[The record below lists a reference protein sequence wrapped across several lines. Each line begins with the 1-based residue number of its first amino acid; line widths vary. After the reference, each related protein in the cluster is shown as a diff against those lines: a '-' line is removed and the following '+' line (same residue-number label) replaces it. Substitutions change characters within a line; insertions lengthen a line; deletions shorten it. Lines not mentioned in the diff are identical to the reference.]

1 MPNPSPHS
9 PLDAIVRQLLRWRLV
24 VLPIVAILFLFS
36 LPIAARLEFDQSIES
51 LYAKDDEY
59 FSAYDRS
66 KQLFGGDEF
75 AIIAWPEDGLFE
87 PDSDV
92 VSERSRERIESLGRK
107 VAAVPGV
114 YPESL
119 QTLPGATD
127 VQGRIGD
134 SLRDLG
140 LPIVLSRLIDRL
152 DFSAEQKQA
161 VELTESVLVGEDRH
175 TTAIVIRLKPATTE
189 LPRGETVARIREL
202 AAAHD
207 PPAFVVG
214 EPVQVHD
221 MFRYVEEDGRV
232 LFHVSL
238 ALLAGVLFLMFRTLR
253 WVLLPLIVVL
263 ITIRWTEAIL
273 VISGA
278 KLSMVSSM
286 LNSLV
291 TIIGIATA
299 THIALRFREKR
310 QADAI
315 SREAALADTIS
326 ELTPAIFWTCATT
339 AVGFAALLSSEITPV
354 RSFGLMMSLAT
365 LIVFFVVVLITPG
378 GMARWRRP
386 AVVSSAPTVASR
398 LLDLLIGDPVPAPAE
413 RHLVRA
419 LGGVGQLVHHRPTM
433 VGFTAAAIV
442 AIAGLGITRLR
453 VETDFSRNFR
463 EDSSLV
469 ESLNFAES
477 KLGGVGTWEVNFEA
491 PDELTLEY
499 LDLVR
504 TIASKLRDDLAGS
517 ESGSRAG
524 RLTKVVAL
532 TDGLDLVPQKVGA
545 GFLSKQFS
553 LNQRLNMLQAIQPE
567 FLKSLYNSEQGRMR
581 IVLRGLERQPS
592 ASKLG
597 LISRVREIV
606 DEQVRLR
613 DAASG
618 VRNQPLTDTND
629 GPSTDSGSAVP
640 NSEVSNSV
648 PHAPHSAT
656 LPRPPEATG
665 LFVLLT
671 FLIESLLRD
680 QLVSFVIA
688 AVGIGLMLSLAFRS
702 MRFGLAALVPNLF
715 PIVLVIG
722 FMGWIGL
729 PINIATA
736 MIASVSMGLTVDSS
750 VHYLAQYQRLRRQGE
765 SVATALEKTQ
775 TSVGRALVFANVALV
790 AGFSVLT
797 LSHFI
802 PLVYFGILVSV
813 AMLGGLAG
821 NLFLLPLLLSYADR
835 APMPLDD
842 EPPIAVASSTGDPE
856 VP

>member
-1 MPNPSPHS
+1 M
-9 PLDAIVRQLLRWRLV
+9 LDATALGITVRQLLRWRMV
-24 VLPIVAILFLFS
+24 VLPVVAILFLFS

-51 LYAKDDEY
+51 LYAEDDEY

-75 AIIAWPEDGLFE
+75 AIVAWPEDGLFE

-92 VSERSRERIESLGRK
+92 VSERSRERIEALGEK
-107 VAAVPGV
+107 IADVPGV

-119 QTLPGATD
+119 QTLPAATD

-134 SLRDLG
+134 SLRELG
-140 LPIVLSRLIDRL
+140 LPVVLSRIIDKF
-152 DFSAEQKQA
+152 DFSAEQAQA
-161 VELTESVLVGEDRH
+161 VKLTESVLVGEDRH
-175 TTAIVIRLKPATTE
+175 TTAIVIRLKPATSE

-238 ALLAGVLFLMFRTLR
+238 LLLAGVLFLMFRTLR
-253 WVLLPLIVVL
+253 WVLLPLVVVL
-263 ITIRWTEAIL
+263 VTIRWTEAIL
-273 VISGA
+273 VLSGA

-310 QADAI
+310 QSESI

-326 ELTPAIFWTCATT
+326 ELAPAIFWTCATT

-386 AVVSSAPTVASR
+386 AAESSAPTIATR

-419 LGGVGQLVHHRPTM
+419 LGGVGKLVHHRPTT

-453 VETDFSRNFR
+453 VETDFSKNFR
-463 EDSSLV
+463 DDSSLV
-469 ESLNFAES
+469 QSLNFAES
-477 KLGGVGTWEVNFEA
+477 KLGGVGTWEVNFAA
-491 PDELTLEY
+491 PDELTPEY
-499 LDLVR
+499 LELVR
-504 TIASKLRDDLAGS
+504 TIAAQLREELGSPAS
-517 ESGSRAG
+517 ESESRAG

-553 LNQRLNMLQAIQPE
+553 LDQRLDMLQAIQPE
-567 FLKSLYNSEQGRMR
+567 FLKSLYNPEQDRMR

-592 ASKLG
+592 ASKLA

-606 DEQVRLR
+606 REQVEVGIRNAEFGMRNEQQAAADIEEPTGVESDDQNPALR
-613 DAASG
+613 
-618 VRNQPLTDTND
+618 T
-629 GPSTDSGSAVP
+629 
-640 NSEVSNSV
+640 
-648 PHAPHSAT
+648 PHSAFNS
-656 LPRPPEATG
+656 RPAEATG

-702 MRFGLAALVPNLF
+702 VRLGIAALVPNLF

-765 SVATALEKTQ
+765 SVAAALEKTQ

-813 AMLGGLAG
+813 AMLGGLTG
-821 NLFLLPLLLSYADR
+821 NLFLLPLLLTYVDR
-835 APMPLDD
+835 ESMPRDT
-842 EPPIAVASSTGDPE
+842 EPPLAAASPDNGAD

>member
-1 MPNPSPHS
+1 M
-9 PLDAIVRQLLRWRLV
+9 LDATALGITVRQLLRWRMV
-24 VLPIVAILFLFS
+24 VLPVVAILFLFS

-51 LYAKDDEY
+51 LYAEDDEY

-75 AIIAWPEDGLFE
+75 AIVAWPEDGLFE

-92 VSERSRERIESLGRK
+92 VSERSRERIEALGEK
-107 VAAVPGV
+107 IADVPGV

-119 QTLPGATD
+119 QTLPAATD

-134 SLRDLG
+134 SLRELG
-140 LPIVLSRLIDRL
+140 LPVVLSRIIDKF
-152 DFSAEQKQA
+152 DFSAEQAQA
-161 VELTESVLVGEDRH
+161 VKLTESVLVGEDRH
-175 TTAIVIRLKPATTE
+175 TTAIVIRLKPATSE

-238 ALLAGVLFLMFRTLR
+238 LLLAGVLFLMFRTLR
-253 WVLLPLIVVL
+253 WVLLPLVVVL
-263 ITIRWTEAIL
+263 VTIRWTEAIL
-273 VISGA
+273 VLSGA

-310 QADAI
+310 QSESI
-315 SREAALADTIS
+315 SREAALSDTVS
-326 ELTPAIFWTCATT
+326 ELAPAIFWTCATT

-386 AVVSSAPTVASR
+386 AAESSAPTIATR

-419 LGGVGQLVHHRPTM
+419 LGGVGQLVHHRPTT

-453 VETDFSRNFR
+453 VETDFSKNFR
-463 EDSSLV
+463 DDSSLV
-469 ESLNFAES
+469 QSLNFAES
-477 KLGGVGTWEVNFEA
+477 KLGGVGTWEVNFAA
-491 PDELTLEY
+491 PDELTPEY
-499 LDLVR
+499 LELVR
-504 TIASKLRDDLAGS
+504 TIAAQLREELGSSAS
-517 ESGSRAG
+517 ESESRAG

-553 LNQRLNMLQAIQPE
+553 LDQRLDMLQAIQPE
-567 FLKSLYNSEQGRMR
+567 FLKSLYNPEQDRMR

-592 ASKLG
+592 ASKLA

-606 DEQVRLR
+606 RERVEVGIRNAEFGMRNEQQAAADIEEPTGVESDDQNPALR
-613 DAASG
+613 
-618 VRNQPLTDTND
+618 T
-629 GPSTDSGSAVP
+629 
-640 NSEVSNSV
+640 
-648 PHAPHSAT
+648 PHSAFNS
-656 LPRPPEATG
+656 RPAEATG

-702 MRFGLAALVPNLF
+702 VRLGIAALVPNLF

-722 FMGWIGL
+722 FMGWSGL

-765 SVATALEKTQ
+765 SVAAALEKTQ

-813 AMLGGLAG
+813 AMLGGLTG
-821 NLFLLPLLLSYADR
+821 NLFLLPLLLTYVDR
-835 APMPLDD
+835 ESMPRDT
-842 EPPIAVASSTGDPE
+842 EPPLAAASPDNGAD

>member
-1 MPNPSPHS
+1 VNLLSETVPQQKPAGYSGYDLKSPLMPEPSPAS
-9 PLDAIVRQLLRWRLV
+9 RLDVTVLDATVRQLLRWRMV
-24 VLPIVAILFLFS
+24 VLPVVAILFLFS

-51 LYAKDDEY
+51 LYAEDDEY

-75 AIIAWPEDGLFE
+75 AIVAWSEDGLFD
-87 PDSDV
+87 PDSDA
-92 VSERSRERIESLGRK
+92 VSERSRERIEVLGEK
-107 VAAVPGV
+107 IAAVPGV
-114 YPESL
+114 YPQSL
-119 QTLPGATD
+119 QTLPSATD

-134 SLRDLG
+134 SLRELG
-140 LPIVLSRLIDRL
+140 LPIVLSRIIDRL
-152 DFSAEQKQA
+152 DFSAEQAQA
-161 VELTESVLVGEDRH
+161 VKLTESVLVGEDRH
-175 TTAIVIRLKPATTE
+175 TTAIVVRLKPATTE
-189 LPRGETVARIREL
+189 LPRGETVARIRKL

-238 ALLAGVLFLMFRTLR
+238 LLLAGVLFLMFRTLR
-253 WVLLPLIVVL
+253 WVLLPLVVVL
-263 ITIRWTEAIL
+263 VTIRWTEAIL
-273 VISGA
+273 VLSGA

-310 QADAI
+310 QTESI

-326 ELTPAIFWTCATT
+326 ELAPAIFWTCATT

-386 AVVSSAPTVASR
+386 AAESSAPTIATR
-398 LLDLLIGDPVPAPAE
+398 LLHLLIGDPVPAPAE

-419 LGGVGQLVHHRPTM
+419 LGGVGQLVHHRPTT

-442 AIAGLGITRLR
+442 AIAGLGITRLQ

-463 EDSSLV
+463 DDSSLV
-469 ESLNFAES
+469 QSLNFAES
-477 KLGGVGTWEVNFEA
+477 KLGGVGTWEVNFAA
-491 PDELTLEY
+491 PDELTPEY
-499 LDLVR
+499 LELVR
-504 TIASKLRDDLAGS
+504 TIAAQLREELGS
-517 ESGSRAG
+517 SASASESRAG

-553 LNQRLNMLQAIQPE
+553 LEQRLDMLQAIQPE
-567 FLKSLYNSEQGRMR
+567 FLKSLYNPEQGRMR

-592 ASKLG
+592 ASKLA

-606 DEQVRLR
+606 RTQTAEHE
-613 DAASG
+613 
-618 VRNQPLTDTND
+618 
-629 GPSTDSGSAVP
+629 TDSDVT
-640 NSEVSNSV
+640 
-648 PHAPHSAT
+648 APKS
-656 LPRPPEATG
+656 RPAEATG

-702 MRFGLAALVPNLF
+702 VRLGIAALVPNLF

-750 VHYLAQYQRLRRQGE
+750 VHYLAQYQRLRRQGD
-765 SVATALEKTQ
+765 SVAAALEKTQ

-821 NLFLLPLLLSYADR
+821 NLFLLPLLLTYVDR
-835 APMPLDD
+835 ESMPRDA
-842 EPPIAVASSTGDPE
+842 EPPLAAASPDNGAD